1 MKNIV
6 VVGRGSIGKRHLS
19 NVKKIFPQAKIWE
32 ISSREFSDIKNNEV
46 NSRFEKIANF
56 KADFAIVASPAT
68 MHFEH
73 ARDFID
79 SNVPTLIEKPV
90 TATQKEAE
98 ALLELCQKSNV
109 PVQIGYCLRY
119 MPAAAL
125 VKRIIDNEDL
135 GIIYNISVHAG
146 QFLPFWRKDK
156 NYLESVSASAALG
169 GGALL
174 ELSHE
179 LDYLDWFFGELTLH
193 HAILRNTKELNLEV
207 EEIADITFSTTKGA
221 IGTIH
226 LNFIQKRAQ
235 RFCKILGE
243 KGHLIWDLV
252 ENKVSLFTGEEEEI
266 IYNQPQWDKNEMYT
280 FMLNDFASR
289 IKSPVKKD
297 LSSVESALRTVKTIE
312 EIKRK
317 ALWGTKQ

>member
-1 MKNIV
+1 M
-6 VVGRGSIGKRHLS
+6 
-19 NVKKIFPQAKIWE
+19 
-32 ISSREFSDIKNNEV
+32 
-46 NSRFEKIANF
+46 
-56 KADFAIVASPAT
+56 
-68 MHFEH
+68 
-73 ARDFID
+73 
-79 SNVPTLIEKPV
+79 
-90 TATQKEAE
+90 
-98 ALLELCQKSNV
+98 
-109 PVQIGYCLRY
+109 
-119 MPAAAL
+119 
-125 VKRIIDNEDL
+125 
-135 GIIYNISVHAG
+135 
-146 QFLPFWRKDK
+146 
-156 NYLESVSASAALG
+156 
-169 GGALL
+169 
-174 ELSHE
+174 
-179 LDYLDWFFGELTLH
+179 
-193 HAILRNTKELNLEV
+193 